1 MLSLMPSV
9 AHTLKVEVGLLYDLP
24 IAKSVAT
31 EPLTPDDWEI
41 LVRVH
46 VIASSLIPYL
56 KFSGITCRTRRIH
69 TSISGSRR
77 PI

>member
-1 MLSLMPSV
+1 MLFLIPFV

-41 LVRVH
+41 LVHTHGVTPKP
-46 VIASSLIPYL
+46 IPHL
-56 KFSGITCRTRRIH
+56 FF
-69 TSISGSRR
+69 
-77 PI
+77 

>member
-1 MLSLMPSV
+1 MRSLMRSV

-46 VIASSLIPYL
+46 VITSSLIPHL
-56 KFSGITCRTRRIH
+56 FSRSYMQNT
-69 TSISGSRR
+69 
-77 PI
+77 